1 MTAAEAAGHR
11 VRGEE
16 VGVRAEERRKPSTE
30 VGEGAVLKNPQIIA
44 PS

>member
-11 VRGEE
+11 VRGEGG
-16 VGVRAEERRKPSTE
+16 VGGRAEGGASTR
-30 VGEGAVLKNPQIIA
+30 VGEGARVKDPEIKA